1 MRALRFSCRQKYCYY
16 YLDRSSQGTAYA
28 VRSTSHSQPVMWAL
42 PGGPGAKIW
51 GNGMPS
57 MSSPCGALVLAPPGK
72 QELGVCFLPGAK
84 PASFMK
90 SYADDT
96 QKCILE
102 TRRRLSSW

>member
-57 MSSPCGALVLAPPGK
+57 MSSPCGALVLAPPW
-72 QELGVCFLPGAK
+72 QAGVGGVLSAWCQAGFFHEVVRGRY
-84 PASFMK
+84 SEMH
-90 SYADDT
+90 SGD
-96 QKCILE
+96 E
-102 TRRRLSSW
+102 TTAI